1 VAVLYLDHAAS
12 APVDARV
19 VAAMTEC
26 LSDVQSAGNA
36 GAEHGFGRRARERIE
51 RARAEVAS
59 LIAAPVDSVV
69 FTSGAT
75 ESVNLALL
83 GAVRAA
89 ASPRRHVITSRTEHR
104 AGLGACAQ
112 LEREGVAVTY
122 LTPARDGR
130 ISAKDVL
137 AAVGPDT
144 VLASLMLVN
153 NETGVRQEL
162 GGLGAELQARGIL
175 LHVDA
180 AQAAGRVPLDVGVL
194 GADLVSLSAHKIH
207 GPTGV
212 GALYVRRRPRP
223 ALAPLAH
230 GGGQEAGLRPGTPAT
245 HQIVGMGRAYALAA
259 ELFDAETARLFELT
273 ERLWRGIAP
282 VGAIHRNGHASERAP
297 HILNVS
303 VEGVDGESLIAGLD
317 SLAVS
322 SGAACGAGSDQGS
335 YVLRA
340 LGHDPLL
347 ARASLRLSLGR
358 PSTVEEVDA
367 AAGVIAGEIRRLRAL
382 APRAQHG

>member
-1 VAVLYLDHAAS
+1 VAVLYLDYAAS

-26 LSDVQSAGNA
+26 MTDAQSAGNA
-36 GAEHGFGRRARERIE
+36 VAEHGFGRRARERIE
-51 RARAEVAS
+51 RARAEVAG

-89 ASPRRHVITSRTEHR
+89 PGPGRHVITSRTEHR

-112 LEREGVAVTY
+112 LEREGASVTY
-122 LTPARDGR
+122 LSPAHDGR
-130 ISAKDVL
+130 IDAEDVL
-137 AAVGPDT
+137 AAVRPDT
-144 VLASLMLVN
+144 VLVSLMLVN

-162 GGLGAELQARGIL
+162 GTLGGELQRSGIL

-180 AQAAGRVPLDVGVL
+180 AQAAGRVPLDVTLL

-245 HQIVGMGRAYALAA
+245 HQIVGMGRAYSLAG
-259 ELFDAETARLFELT
+259 ELFEAETARLFELT
-273 ERLWRGIAP
+273 ERLWRAIAP
-282 VGAIHRNGHASERAP
+282 VGGVHRNGHAMQRAP
-297 HILNVS
+297 HILSVS

-340 LGHDPLL
+340 LGRDPHL

-358 PSTVEEVDA
+358 PSTAADVDS
-367 AAGVIAGEIRRLRAL
+367 AAGAITGEIRRLRAL

>member
-1 VAVLYLDHAAS
+1 MAVLYLDHAAS
-12 APVDARV
+12 APADARV
-19 VAAMTEC
+19 AAAMAEC
-26 LSDVQSAGNA
+26 LTDPQSAGNA
-36 GAEHGFGRRARERIE
+36 VADHGFGRRARERIE
-51 RARAEVAS
+51 QARAEVAG
-59 LIAAPVDSVV
+59 LIAAPADSVL

-83 GAVRAA
+83 GAVRATT
-89 ASPRRHVITSRTEHR
+89 SPARHVITSRTEHR

-130 ISAKDVL
+130 IQAQDVL
-137 AAVGPDT
+137 AAVRADT
-144 VLASLMLVN
+144 VLVSLMLVN

-162 GGLGAELQARGIL
+162 GGLGSELQARKIL
-175 LHVDA
+175 LHLDA
-180 AQAAGRVPLDVGVL
+180 AQGAGRVPMDVTAL
-194 GADLVSLSAHKIH
+194 GADLMSLSAHKIH

-230 GGGQEAGLRPGTPAT
+230 GGGQEGGLRPGTPAT

-259 ELFDAETARLFELT
+259 ELFAGESARLFELT

-282 VGAIHRNGHASERAP
+282 LGGIHRNGHPTQRAP

-317 SLAVS
+317 ALAVS

-340 LGHDPLL
+340 MGHDPQL

-358 PSTVEEVDA
+358 GSTFEEVDA
-367 AAGVIAGEIRRLRAL
+367 AIGIIAAEVRRLRAL
-382 APRAQHG
+382 APRVQLG